1 MGNVFDALYDVLFQ
15 PKIAMQM
22 IAEQKKISQA
32 VIVFFLSLVIPL
44 WALYFGMQD
53 VGMAAMVP
61 FVIGFK
67 IISSMLMWFM
77 GAAVWHLIA
86 EFLGGRGSG
95 LGLFTTL
102 GFAQFP
108 QVFIV
113 PLWVIAA
120 LLPVSLKSIMM
131 AVAALTI
138 FAWSFFL
145 TITAIREV
153 YEFSTAK
160 AMLVM
165 ITPILVILVVC
176 AIAFTF
182 IGSAVTQMPMWL

>member
-53 VGMAAMVP
+53 VGMSAMVP

-67 IISSMLMWFM
+67 IVSSMLMWFM

-86 EFLGGRGSG
+86 EFLGGRGTG

-120 LLPVSLKSIMM
+120 LLPASLKSIMM

-138 FAWSFFL
+138 FGWSFFL
-145 TITAIREV
+145 TITAIKEV

-165 ITPILVILVVC
+165 ITPILAILVVC

>member
-15 PKIAMQM
+15 PKIAMKM
-22 IAEQKKISQA
+22 IAEQKNISQG

-44 WALYFGMQD
+44 WALYFGLQD
-53 VGMAAMVP
+53 VGMSAMVP
-61 FVIGFK
+61 FIIGFK

-86 EFLGGRGSG
+86 EFLGGRGTG
-95 LGLFTTL
+95 LGLFITL

-108 QVFIV
+108 QILIV

-120 LLPVSLKSIMM
+120 LLPASLKSIMM
-131 AVAALTI
+131 AAAALII
-138 FAWSFFL
+138 FAWTFFL
-145 TITAIREV
+145 TITAIKEV

-160 AMLVM
+160 AMLV
-165 ITPILVILVVC
+165 IIAPVLAILVVG

-182 IGSAVTQMPMWL
+182 IGSAMTQMPMWL

>member
-53 VGMAAMVP
+53 VGMSAMVP

-67 IISSMLMWFM
+67 IVSSMLMWFM

-86 EFLGGRGSG
+86 EFLGGRGTG

-108 QVFIV
+108 QVLIV

-120 LLPVSLKSIMM
+120 LLPASLKSIMM

-138 FAWSFFL
+138 FGWSFFL
-145 TITAIREV
+145 TITAIKEV

-165 ITPILVILVVC
+165 ITPVLAILVVC
-176 AIAFTF
+176 AIAFIF

>member
-15 PKIAMQM
+15 PKIAMKM

-53 VGMAAMVP
+53 VGMSAMVP

-67 IISSMLMWFM
+67 IVSSMLMWFM

-86 EFLGGRGSG
+86 EFLGGRGTG
-95 LGLFTTL
+95 VGLFTTL

-131 AVAALTI
+131 AIAALTI
-138 FAWSFFL
+138 FSWSFFL
-145 TITAIREV
+145 TITAIKEV